1 MLKGHQL
8 NSWLPETINWTSL
21 YLLVVRKEE
30 LYKGNNHGFHSKGKS
45 VCRGANLIKKEI
57 VEEKVFKEISFL
69 VNNGDVL
76 NALIKELGND
86 NEVAKEAY
94 QAEIIL
100 YKKQQT
106 EEIEKLSKLDEDY
119 FKGTIK
125 VQHIIV

>member
-1 MLKGHQL
+1 M
-8 NSWLPETINWTSL
+8 
-21 YLLVVRKEE
+21 
-30 LYKGNNHGFHSKGKS
+30 
-45 VCRGANLIKKEI
+45 
-57 VEEKVFKEISFL
+57 
-69 VNNGDVL
+69 